1 MDEIAAPGILAYKA
15 GECFVNLVS
24 LINEI
29 PAGRDINSTTLE
41 NLLQQYVKSSSP
53 PTIFT
58 TDIIPV
64 IGFSFKVFHTF
75 SGPGGPSACTSA
87 PAALRGV
94 GGGGGGKECPNCD
107 DTISTV
113 MIFNCLLCRG
123 TCQHICRRKSV
134 SCMLAAVYYILISF
148 QKNRTIIILS
158 RPRPSVLFYIS
169 KLSKCA
175 SGIVPSES
183 ITPSFFIYTITHY
196 EASKC

>member
-15 GECFVNLVS
+15 GECFANLVS

-53 PTIFT
+53 LTRFT
-58 TDIIPV
+58 TDNPPA
-64 IGFSFKVFHTF
+64 IGSSFEFCHTF
-75 SGPGGPSACTSA
+75 SRFSGLSACTSA
-87 PAALRGV
+87 LTALRGV
-94 GGGGGGKECPNCD
+94 GGGGGGGKECPNCD

-123 TCQHICRRKSV
+123 TCRHIYRRKSV

-148 QKNRTIIILS
+148 QKKCTTIILS
-158 RPRPSVLFYIS
+158 RPQPTCFFYI
-169 KLSKCA
+169 
-175 SGIVPSES
+175 
-183 ITPSFFIYTITHY
+183 
-196 EASKC
+196 

>member
-15 GECFVNLVS
+15 GECFANLVS

-53 PTIFT
+53 PTIYT

-64 IGFSFKVFHTF
+64 IGSSFKVFHTF

-94 GGGGGGKECPNCD
+94 VGGGGKECPNCD

-113 MIFNCLLCRG
+113 MIFNYLLCRG
-123 TCQHICRRKSV
+123 TCRHICRRKSV
-134 SCMLAAVYYILISF
+134 SCMLATVYYILISF
-148 QKNRTIIILS
+148 QKNCTIIILS
-158 RPRPSVLFYIS
+158 RPRPSVFFYIS
-169 KLSKCA
+169 KLSKRA
-175 SGIVPSES
+175 SGILPSES
-183 ITPSFFIYTITHY
+183 ITPSFFIYHHH
-196 EASKC
+196 SL